1 MSVEVNRVTSKQDL
15 KDFLKLPWRIYKGNQ
30 YWVPPL
36 LSEVKELLD
45 LQKNPFWEHAK
56 REIFIARV
64 NGQTVGRIVAIV
76 DDTHNS
82 FHQEKTG
89 FFGFFECIDD
99 DAVAKALYDKA
110 RDWLKNNGMTIMR
123 GPASPSLN
131 DECAFLQEG
140 FDKPATVMMS
150 YSPQYYLGLA
160 ERYGL
165 VKAKGLYALFLNT
178 GSDGIPERIERM
190 VEIVKKRTK
199 VTIRPADFKHF
210 DREIKYLKEIYN
222 AAWEK
227 NWGFVPMTDKEI
239 DLAAKK
245 LKQFAVPELIQFAEI
260 NGEPIGVTVTVP
272 DVNQVL
278 IKLNGRLGLIGLMKF
293 LYYKG
298 KINGARSLIGGVKR
312 EYRNT
317 GIIAVLF
324 YETAKA
330 GLKLGYKWSEL
341 GWNLED
347 NALINEFDKAIGGKI
362 YKRYII
368 YEIQI

>member
-1 MSVEVNRVTSKQDL
+1 
-15 KDFLKLPWRIYKGNQ
+15 
-30 YWVPPL
+30 
-36 LSEVKELLD
+36 
-45 LQKNPFWEHAK
+45 
-56 REIFIARV
+56 
-64 NGQTVGRIVAIV
+64 
-76 DDTHNS
+76 
-82 FHQEKTG
+82 
-89 FFGFFECIDD
+89 
-99 DAVAKALYDKA
+99 
-110 RDWLKNNGMTIMR
+110 
-123 GPASPSLN
+123 
-131 DECAFLQEG
+131 
-140 FDKPATVMMS
+140 
-150 YSPQYYLGLA
+150 
-160 ERYGL
+160 
-165 VKAKGLYALFLNT
+165 
-178 GSDGIPERIERM
+178 M
-190 VEIVKKRTK
+190 VEIIKKRTK

-210 DREIKYLKEIYN
+210 DREIRYLKEIYN

-245 LKQFAVPELIQFAEI
+245 LKQFAIPELIQFAEI

-298 KINGARSLIGGVKR
+298 KIEGARSLIGGVKR

-368 YEIQI
+368 YEMPI